1 MRTLLTTLFVSL
13 WFVSLSL
20 ADEFHSLQ
28 GMFLIAEKKMDDP
41 NFSRTVVLIVDHN
54 RAGAMGLIV
63 NREMGIGPLK
73 DILKPLGI
81 AEQEIDGDGQPP
93 VRLHFGGPV
102 EFGRAFV
109 LHSGD
114 YTEDGTIP
122 VLKGVSLTAQPGV
135 LKSIAKGKGPAR
147 YILLLGYAGWAPG
160 QLEAEM
166 KRGGWETAPA
176 DAEITLDN
184 DVKTKWERAIAKVSV
199 PL

>member
-1 MRTLLTTLFVSL
+1 MRTLFTTIFVGL
-13 WFVSLSL
+13 CLICPSL
-20 ADEFHSLQ
+20 ADDFRSLQ
-28 GMFLIAEKKMDDP
+28 GKFLIAERKMDDP
-41 NFSRTVVLIVDHN
+41 NFSKTVILIIEHD

-63 NREMGIGPLK
+63 NREMGKGPLK

-81 AEQEIDGDGQPP
+81 PSEDVEEKGQAP

-114 YTEDGTIP
+114 YREGGTIP
-122 VLKGVSLTAQPGV
+122 VLEGVSLTSQPGV
-135 LKSIAKGKGPAR
+135 LKSIANGKGPSR
-147 YILLLGYAGWAPG
+147 YVLLLGYAGWAPG

-176 DAEITLDN
+176 DAEITLDG